1 MASVIKGAKYVL
13 VVGVRMFR
21 SSGKE
26 FVIAVSAA
34 LFWSMANRIKAKRPF
49 ARSGGQNHVPL
60 VFRAQIR
67 GVVIWLETKTKAM
80 GKNFLESDIFY
91 RRVSCKVMVFSSLCV
106 V

>member
-21 SSGKE
+21 SSEKE
-26 FVIAVSAA
+26 FVSAA

-91 RRVSCKVMVFSSLCV
+91 RRVS
-106 V
+106 

>member
-1 MASVIKGAKYVL
+1 MASVIKGAKYV
-13 VVGVRMFR
+13 VDVRMFR
-21 SSGKE
+21 SSGRG
-26 FVIAVSAA
+26 FFIAVSAV
-34 LFWSMANRIKAKRPF
+34 LFWSMANRIKAKKRPF

-91 RRVSCKVMVFSSLCV
+91 RRVS
-106 V
+106 

>member
-1 MASVIKGAKYVL
+1 
-13 VVGVRMFR
+13 MFR

-26 FVIAVSAA
+26 FVMGVSAA
-34 LFWSMANRIKAKRPF
+34 ALSWSMANRIKAKRPF

-60 VFRAQIR
+60 VFKAQIR

-91 RRVSCKVMVFSSLCV
+91 RRVS
-106 V
+106 

>member
-1 MASVIKGAKYVL
+1 MYY

-91 RRVSCKVMVFSSLCV
+91 RRVS
-106 V
+106 